1 MTMLIV
7 GLPEGFLTGALAM
20 AGFAVA
26 AVFCANAVDWVGA
39 AVGAAVFAVGARAR
53 VRLASTVIFAA
64 ATWVPRE
71 ALAGVVAP
79 MARAWVD
86 AASLLAF
93 SRMARCFSSSLAKMG
108 TKSSGMGLLSC

>member
-7 GLPEGFLTGALAM
+7 DLPEGFLTGALAV
-20 AGFAVA
+20 ATFAVA

-39 AVGAAVFAVGARAR
+39 AVGTAVFAV
-53 VRLASTVIFAA
+53 TVIFAA